1 MKPWA
6 RAETNEVDHIGAG
19 WVGGLGAGVILHG
32 AKCSG
37 SPVTHFFPEPPKRA
51 NGPVSFFAYQNGF
64 LVTFVNPDLLW
75 LLVLVPL
82 VGVWAW
88 WRAREEKGLRYSDV
102 GPVRGIPA
110 SWTVRLRGI
119 PAALRMAALALG
131 IVALA
136 RPQMR
141 DVIRTKTAEDIDIMM
156 ILDSSSSMR
165 AEDFQP
171 NRFRAA
177 RDVASAFVEGR
188 TSDRVGLVVF
198 AAEAYTQ
205 VPLTLDYDF
214 LQRMLERTRIGAI
227 EDGTAVGTALA
238 TAVNRL
244 KETEANSKVAVLLT
258 DGRNNR
264 GEIDPATAAEIA
276 STMGVRVY
284 AVGVGASGDNAP
296 SGRGHL
302 EGQNPGEAGVD
313 EQMLRTVAEAT
324 GGRYF
329 SASSREALQRIYDE
343 IDKMETTTVDDRVYT
358 DREEWYPWALGPAF
372 VLVLLDVLLST
383 TLFRRFP

>member
-1 MKPWA
+1 M
-6 RAETNEVDHIGAG
+6 
-19 WVGGLGAGVILHG
+19 
-32 AKCSG
+32 
-37 SPVTHFFPEPPKRA
+37 
-51 NGPVSFFAYQNGF
+51 
-64 LVTFVNPDLLW
+64 TFVNPHLLW
-75 LLVLVPL
+75 LLGLVPL

-88 WRAREEKGLRYSDV
+88 WRARREGGLRYSDV
-102 GPVRGIPA
+102 GPVRGLPA
-110 SWTVRLRGI
+110 SWTVRLQGL
-119 PAALRMAALALG
+119 PTALRMGALALG

-141 DVIRTKTAEDIDIMM
+141 DVIRTKTAEGIDIMLV
-156 ILDSSSSMR
+156 LDTSSSMR

-171 NRFRAA
+171 NRFQAA
-177 RDVASAFVEGR
+177 RTVAGSFVEGR
-188 TSDRVGLVVF
+188 VSDRVGLVVF
-198 AAEAYTQ
+198 AAEAFTQ

-214 LQRMLERTRIGAI
+214 LQRMLERTRIGVV

-244 KETEANSKVAVLLT
+244 KDTESDSKVVILLT

-276 STMGVRVY
+276 STMDVRVY
-284 AVGVGASGDNAP
+284 VIGVGASGDDAP

-302 EGQNPGEAGVD
+302 EGRQPGAAGVD
-313 EQMLRTVAEAT
+313 EQMLRTVAETT

-329 SASSREALQRIYDE
+329 SATSTEALQRIYGE
-343 IDKMETTTVDDRVYT
+343 IDEMEATEIDERVYT
-358 DREEWYPWALGPAF
+358 DREEWYPWMLGPAF
-372 VLVLLDVLLST
+372 LLVLLDVALST

>member
-1 MKPWA
+1 
-6 RAETNEVDHIGAG
+6 
-19 WVGGLGAGVILHG
+19 
-32 AKCSG
+32 
-37 SPVTHFFPEPPKRA
+37 
-51 NGPVSFFAYQNGF
+51 
-64 LVTFVNPDLLW
+64 VTFANPHFLW
-75 LLVLVPL
+75 LLLAVPA

-88 WRAREEKGLRYSDV
+88 WRFRNEGGLRYSDV
-102 GPVRGIPA
+102 APVRGVPT
-110 SWTVRLRGI
+110 SWTVRLQGV
-119 PAALRMAALALG
+119 PTVLRMAALALG

-136 RPQMR
+136 RPQVR
-141 DVIRTKTAEDIDIMM
+141 DVVRTKTAEGIDIMLA
-156 ILDSSSSMR
+156 LDTSSSMQ

-177 RDVASAFVEGR
+177 RAVASAFVEGR
-188 TSDRVGLVVF
+188 VSDRVGLVVF
-198 AAEAYTQ
+198 AAEAFTQ

-214 LQRMLERTRIGAI
+214 LQRMLDRVQIGVV

-244 KETEANSKVAVLLT
+244 KETESDSKVVILLT

-284 AVGVGASGDNAP
+284 AIGVGAPGGAADVAE
-296 SGRGHL
+296 RRL
-302 EGQNPGEAGVD
+302 ETQQPGAGGVD
-313 EQMLRTVAEAT
+313 EQMLRTVANTT

-329 SASSREALQRIYDE
+329 SASSKEALKEIYDE
-343 IDKMETTTVDDRVYT
+343 IDQMETTEVDERVYT
-358 DREEWYPWALGPAF
+358 DREEWYPWVLTPAF
-372 VLVLLDVLLST
+372 ALVLLDVLLST

>member
-1 MKPWA
+1 
-6 RAETNEVDHIGAG
+6 
-19 WVGGLGAGVILHG
+19 
-32 AKCSG
+32 
-37 SPVTHFFPEPPKRA
+37 
-51 NGPVSFFAYQNGF
+51 
-64 LVTFVNPDLLW
+64 VTFANPHFLW
-75 LLVLVPL
+75 LLLVVPS

-88 WRAREEKGLRYSDV
+88 WRFRREGGLRYSDV
-102 GPVRGIPA
+102 GPVRGVPA
-110 SWTVRLRGI
+110 SWAVRLRGL

-136 RPQMR
+136 RPQVR
-141 DVIRTKTAEDIDIMM
+141 DVIRTKTAEGIDIMLA
-156 ILDSSSSMR
+156 LDTSSSMQ

-177 RDVASAFVEGR
+177 RAVASAFVEGR
-188 TSDRVGLVVF
+188 VSDRVGLVVF
-198 AAEAYTQ
+198 AAEAFTQ

-214 LQRMLERTRIGAI
+214 LRRMLDRVQIGVV

-244 KETEANSKVAVLLT
+244 KDTEADSKVVILLT

-284 AVGVGASGDNAP
+284 AIGVGAAGATD
-296 SGRGHL
+296 GTERRL
-302 EGQNPGEAGVD
+302 EERQPGTGGVD
-313 EQMLRTVAEAT
+313 EQMLRTVASTT

-329 SASSREALQRIYDE
+329 SASSKEALQRIYDE
-343 IDKMETTTVDDRVYT
+343 IDTMEKTEVDERVYT
-358 DREEWYPWALGPAF
+358 DREEWYPWVLVPAF